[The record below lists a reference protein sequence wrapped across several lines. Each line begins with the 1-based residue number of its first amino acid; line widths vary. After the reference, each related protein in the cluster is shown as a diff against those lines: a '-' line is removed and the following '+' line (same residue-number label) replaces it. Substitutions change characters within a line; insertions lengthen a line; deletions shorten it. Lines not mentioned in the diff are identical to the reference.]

1 MMGSGGAI
9 VMDEDNCMVDVAK
22 FYMEFI
28 CDESCGKCSPCRI
41 GTKRLLEILTR
52 ITEGKGTLEDLDAL
66 EELATNV
73 KTNSLCGLGQT
84 APNPIL
90 STMKAF
96 KDEYIAHIV
105 DKKCPAH
112 VCKNLMS
119 YVIDK
124 DKCIGCGM
132 CARGCPADA
141 IKKIEPDYIP
151 VGHKLPSMVINPN
164 KCVKCGACIATCR
177 LKAISKI

>member
-1 MMGSGGAI
+1 
-9 VMDEDNCMVDVAK
+9 
-22 FYMEFI
+22 ME
-28 CDESCGKCSPCRI
+28 R
-41 GTKRLLEILTR
+41 
-52 ITEGKGTLEDLDAL
+52 
-66 EELATNV
+66 
-73 KTNSLCGLGQT
+73 GQT

-96 KDEYIAHIV
+96 KDEYVAHIV

-132 CARGCPADA
+132 CAKGCPANA
-141 IKKIEPDYIP
+141 ISRIEPEYIAP
-151 VGHKLPSMVINPN
+151 NHKLGSMHIDAN
-164 KCVKCGACIATCR
+164 KCVKCGACIATCKF
-177 LKAISKI
+177 KAIIKK

>member
-41 GTKRLLEILTR
+41 GTKRMLEILTR
-52 ITEGKGTLEDLDAL
+52 ITEGKGTMEDLDAL
-66 EELATNV
+66 EELSRTV
-73 KTNSLCGLGQT
+73 KANSLCALGQT
-84 APNPIL
+84 AANPIN
-90 STMKAF
+90 STLAHF
-96 KDEYIAHIV
+96 RDEYIAHIV

-112 VCKNLMS
+112 VCKNLME
-119 YVIDK
+119 YHIDP

-132 CARGCPADA
+132 CHRGCPVDC
-141 IKKIEPDYIP
+141 IHKTDYIAP
-151 VGHKLPSMVINPN
+151 GHKMTSWKIDPT
-164 KCVKCGACIATCR
+164 KCVKCGSCISVCR
-177 LKAISKI
+177 FGAIEKR